1 MRRDALRL
9 QDIVEAAD
17 ALAGYL
23 QDLSQEQFL
32 AGGLAQDAILRQL
45 TVAGEAAFKVSPEL
59 RERHPEVP
67 WMKIAGFR
75 HRVVHDYFGLDL
87 DAVWI
92 IATREVP
99 VLRAQ
104 VITILAAEFP
114 PEAEAPN
121 E

>member
-9 QDIVEAAD
+9 QDIIEAAEV
-17 ALAGYL
+17 LAGYL
-23 QDLSQEQFL
+23 RDLDQEKFL

-45 TVAGEAAFKVSPEL
+45 TVVGEAAFKLSPEL
-59 RERHPEVP
+59 RERHTQVP
-67 WMKIAGFR
+67 WVKIAGFR

-99 VLRAQ
+99 ALRAA
-104 VITILAAEFP
+104 VITILSTEFP
-114 PEAEAPN
+114 QEAASI
-121 E
+121 

>member
-9 QDIVEAAD
+9 QDTVEAAD

-23 QDLSQEQFL
+23 QGLSQEQFV
-32 AGGLAQDAILRQL
+32 AGGLAQDAILRQM
-45 TVAGEAAFKVSPEL
+45 TVAGEAAFKLSPEL
-59 RERHPEVP
+59 RERHTEVP
-67 WMKIAGFR
+67 WIKIAGFR

-99 VLRAQ
+99 ALRDA
-104 VITILAAEFP
+104 VITILATEFP
-114 PEAEAPN
+114 QEAASE
-121 E
+121 

>member
-17 ALAGYL
+17 ALG
-23 QDLSQEQFL
+23 S
-32 AGGLAQDAILRQL
+32 GGLVQDAILRQL
-45 TVAGEAAFKVSPEL
+45 TVAGEAALKLSPEL
-59 RERHPEVP
+59 RERHTEVP
-67 WMKIAGFR
+67 WMKVAGFR

-92 IATREVP
+92 IATHEIP
-99 VLRAQ
+99 ILRSQ
-104 VITILAAEFP
+104 VIAILATCFP
-114 PEAEAPN
+114 READEPN